1 MMMMTMLMEE
11 AADVAGGAGAGAGAG
26 AGGGSAATG
35 AASAGAASAGDF
47 DFRALANERGEFV
60 EGWQDRLPSQFDAS
74 RATLANYRS
83 FDKLAEAFMENK
95 RAAMT
100 RTEGMIRLPGKEA
113 KPEEIS
119 EFHKALGVPGKPED
133 YGLKQPENL
142 PPGTEWNPEFA
153 DAFAGA
159 AHKLGLTKAQVEGL
173 SAWHLQETVGRMQSV
188 EVEGQRL
195 FEQEQSEL
203 RRIFGGDYEKRMV
216 DARRAAMTLGLPDDH
231 PVFYRADSIKAMA
244 RLADLIS
251 EDRLISP
258 TQVQN
263 KLSPETAARDVM
275 TNPDHPDYKA
285 YYDPAHGR
293 HREVVSWV
301 NGQMK
306 RAYGG

>member
-1 MMMMTMLMEE
+1 MMTMMLMEE
-11 AADVAGGAGAGAGAG
+11 VTDVAGGEGG
-26 AGGGSAATG
+26 AGGGVGTA
-35 AASAGAASAGDF
+35 AASEAGGGSGF

-60 EGWQDRLPSQFDAS
+60 EGWQDRLPAQFDAS

-119 EFHKALGVPGKPED
+119 EFHKALGVPGKPEE

-173 SAWHLQETVGRMQSV
+173 SAWHLQETVGRMQNV

-195 FEQEQSEL
+195 FEQEQAEL
-203 RRIFGGDYEKRMV
+203 RRIFGGDYDKRMV

>member
-1 MMMMTMLMEE
+1 MMMTMMLMEE
-11 AADVAGGAGAGAGAG
+11 VTDVAGGEGG
-26 AGGGSAATG
+26 AGGGVGTAA
-35 AASAGAASAGDF
+35 AAEAGGGF

-60 EGWQDRLPSQFDAS
+60 EGWQDRLPAQFDAS

-119 EFHKALGVPGKPED
+119 EFHKALGVPGKPEE

-173 SAWHLQETVGRMQSV
+173 SAWHLQETVGRMQNV

-203 RRIFGGDYEKRMV
+203 RRIFGGDYDKRMV

-293 HREVVSWV
+293 HREVVAWV